1 MYDDNY
7 PDGGRNDL
15 VKTSS
20 SLKECIE
27 FFKNTTDEEHENK
40 NQADIYDIEKDR
52 WYSFYKTN
60 IVVSTTKTILNFIPN
75 PSDSEES
82 LQKEKE
88 VFAQLNSILPMEV
101 SAYHLQTL

>member
-1 MYDDNY
+1 MYDDNC

-27 FFKNTTDEEHENK
+27 FFKNTTENK
-40 NQADIYDIEKDR
+40 NQADIYDTEKDR

-75 PSDSEES
+75 TSDSEES